1 MNTVKSQQHIT
12 MYLIAQKHEDYGYTS
27 LETLAQWNRKLPKKN
42 QLPFTCK
49 KVTTLN
55 NTKYNP

>member
-12 MYLIAQKHEDYGYTS
+12 MYLIAQKHKVYGYTS
-27 LETLAQWNRKLPKKN
+27 LETLAEWNRKVPKKN
-42 QLPFTCK
+42 QSAFTCK

>member
-42 QLPFTCK
+42 QSAFTCK

-55 NTKYNP
+55 NTKYNL

>member
-12 MYLIAQKHEDYGYTS
+12 MYLIAQKHEAYGYTS
-27 LETLAQWNRKLPKKN
+27 LETLAQWDRKLPKKN
-42 QLPFTCK
+42 QSAFTCK